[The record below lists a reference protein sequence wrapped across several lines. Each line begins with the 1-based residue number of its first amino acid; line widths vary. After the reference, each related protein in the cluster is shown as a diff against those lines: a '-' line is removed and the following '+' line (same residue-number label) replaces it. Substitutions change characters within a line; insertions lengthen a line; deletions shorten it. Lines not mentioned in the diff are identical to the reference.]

1 MIQTPDIL
9 NTSDIVKPRVPSA
22 HTHTHARA
30 HTHTH
35 THTQEKRHIARTIA
49 FMHYVIF
56 LLSIR
61 FEIELSFPVISCGV
75 CPIVGFKLCEATVV
89 RMGSHSR
96 QKVLIFLS
104 GAFFQIRLWVEVL
117 LLFFG
122 KALIIIFISSGGFFC
137 E

>member
-1 MIQTPDIL
+1 MLLI
-9 NTSDIVKPRVPSA
+9 SVFDIVKPRVRSA
-22 HTHTHARA
+22 HT

-35 THTQEKRHIARTIA
+35 THTQEKRHTRNIA

-61 FEIELSFPVISCGV
+61 FEIELSFPVISCGA

-96 QKVLIFLS
+96 QRVLIFLS